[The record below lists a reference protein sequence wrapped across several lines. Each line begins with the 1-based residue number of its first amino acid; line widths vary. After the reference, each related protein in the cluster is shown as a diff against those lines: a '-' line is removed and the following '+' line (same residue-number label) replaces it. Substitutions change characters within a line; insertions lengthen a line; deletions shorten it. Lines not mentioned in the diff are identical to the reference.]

1 MTAAARRVLD
11 RAPIVA
17 KRGVMLAVPLLLA
30 GVLVA
35 AFALAPTPAGR
46 TAGRR
51 TASDGILPPARAP
64 GPRPPVPA
72 AQTTQTTAHSVTAGP
87 ERPISAR
94 SAHGDERVG
103 DPEQPPSAS
112 SSSGEMLAVARAFAV
127 AYMPYQV
134 GRLPGWARAAITRTC
149 SREFANYLLSRPAEQ
164 SPLLRAHPN
173 DAETYRVVSVNLA
186 TGTNRVSV
194 SYVSAQDRGD
204 TGAFLLTLT
213 RRHGRWLVAA
223 LET

>member
-17 KRGVMLAVPLLLA
+17 KRGAMIAVPLLLA

-35 AFALAPTPAGR
+35 AFALAPTLAGR

-51 TASDGILPPARAP
+51 TASEGILPPARAP

-72 AQTTQTTAHSVTAGP
+72 AQTTQTTAHSVTADP

-112 SSSGEMLAVARAFAV
+112 SSSGEVLAVARAFAV

-149 SREFANYLLSRPAEQ
+149 SRKFAQYLLSRPAEQ

-186 TGTNRVSV
+186 TATNRVSV
-194 SYVSAQDRGD
+194 SYVSAQDRWD

-213 RRHGRWLVAA
+213 RRNGRWFVDA